1 MLRAKILSLLILLV
15 ALISCGKDQGATLG
29 TGRVYLEEVVPPCV
43 PTLSEPDPCPVGMPI
58 HTNTSSSSLS
68 YMESVPTFLERL
80 VTDDESLLFVPHIV
94 IRGTMLTGTTRCDRY
109 PDIVP
114 DYLNLELLP
123 YGFFYCFI
131 DVEVKEY
138 VIGEGP
144 KIMPVIMYRNNLL
157 GYISERGYIDDEGKL
172 TQDGILFLDK
182 KKEDT
187 ILKYEGK
194 EMVLFLSIPFTL
206 GVEAWGTIGGGDRW
220 FVQQTDDGIRA
231 VAQNIWLAR
240 NDEMRS
246 KLNLPLDELVE
257 GIKKASPQR
266 VRITDGRIGIDPDL
280 PMLVTDVHELRD
292 FYTRVGAVYEGES
305 ATVLPPPVPGE
316 DDPAPPTIPVNEG
329 TSGSSVPLPGEET
342 NTPSST
348 DDAGTTTTSTSVST
362 TTTTT
367 TSVAESA
374 TTTTITAT
382 TEIPTDTT
390 TTTSTVGGGEG
401 DPVVDDES
409 SPEGGT
415 TATTNLPA
423 DDREESDKVT
433 TTMLGGEDV
442 PSSGNDEPEDSQ
454 DGSQSK

>member
-29 TGRVYLEEVVPPCV
+29 AERVYLEEVVPPCI
-43 PTLSEPDPCPVGMPI
+43 PTLSEPDPCPVDMPI

-80 VTDDESLLFVPHIV
+80 VTDNESLLFVPHIV

-109 PDIVP
+109 PDIIP
-114 DYLNLELLP
+114 DYLDLPLLP
-123 YGFFYCFI
+123 AGIFYCFI

-157 GYISERGYIDDEGKL
+157 GYISERGYIDDGGKL

-194 EMVLFLSIPFTL
+194 EMVLFLGIPFTL

-257 GIKKASPQR
+257 GIKKASRQR
-266 VRITDGRIGIDPDL
+266 VRITDGRIGIDTDL
-280 PMLVTDVHELRD
+280 PMLVTDVHGLRD
-292 FYTRVGAVYEGES
+292 FYTTVGAVYEGEG
-305 ATVLPPPVPGE
+305 ATVLPPP
-316 DDPAPPTIPVNEG
+316 A
-329 TSGSSVPLPGEET
+329 PGEEST
-342 NTPSST
+342 NTT
-348 DDAGTTTTSTSVST
+348 AVSV
-362 TTTTT
+362 
-367 TSVAESA
+367 V
-374 TTTTITAT
+374 
-382 TEIPTDTT
+382 
-390 TTTSTVGGGEG
+390 EG
-401 DPVVDDES
+401 
-409 SPEGGT
+409 
-415 TATTNLPA
+415 
-423 DDREESDKVT
+423 
-433 TTMLGGEDV
+433 
-442 PSSGNDEPEDSQ
+442 
-454 DGSQSK
+454 

>member
-1 MLRAKILSLLILLV
+1 MRAKILLLLILLV

-29 TGRVYLEEVVPPCV
+29 AEKAYLEEVVPPCV

-94 IRGTMLTGTTRCDRY
+94 IRGTMLRGTTRCDGY
-109 PDIVP
+109 PDIIP
-114 DYLNLELLP
+114 DYLDLPLLHN
-123 YGFFYCFI
+123 GIFYCFI

-138 VIGEGP
+138 IIGEGP
-144 KIMPVIMYRNNLL
+144 KIIPVIMYRVNLWP
-157 GYISERGYIDDEGKL
+157 YVDDEGNR
-172 TQDGILFLDK
+172 TQDGALFLDK
-182 KKEDT
+182 MKEDA

-257 GIKKASPQR
+257 GIKKASSQR

-292 FYTRVGAVYEGES
+292 FYTRVGAVYAGEG
-305 ATVLPPPVPGE
+305 ATVLPPP
-316 DDPAPPTIPVNEG
+316 A
-329 TSGSSVPLPGEET
+329 PGEE
-342 NTPSST
+342 S
-348 DDAGTTTTSTSVST
+348 TSTAVASV
-362 TTTTT
+362 
-367 TSVAESA
+367 V
-374 TTTTITAT
+374 
-382 TEIPTDTT
+382 
-390 TTTSTVGGGEG
+390 EG
-401 DPVVDDES
+401 
-409 SPEGGT
+409 
-415 TATTNLPA
+415 
-423 DDREESDKVT
+423 
-433 TTMLGGEDV
+433 
-442 PSSGNDEPEDSQ
+442 
-454 DGSQSK
+454 

>member
-29 TGRVYLEEVVPPCV
+29 VGRVYLEEVVPPCI

-58 HTNTSSSSLS
+58 NTNPSSSSLK
-68 YMESVPTFLERL
+68 YMRSVPTFLERL
-80 VTDDESLLFVPHIV
+80 VTDDRSLLLVPHIV

-109 PDIVP
+109 PAIVP
-114 DYLNLELLP
+114 DYLDMQLSPE
-123 YGFFYCFI
+123 GTFYCFI

-138 VIGEGP
+138 IIGEGP
-144 KIMPVIMYRNNLL
+144 KIIPVIMFRSNLWP
-157 GYISERGYIDDEGKL
+157 YVDDEGNR

-182 KKEDT
+182 MKETT
-187 ILKYEGK
+187 ILRYEGK

-220 FVQQTDDGIRA
+220 FVQQADDGIRG

-257 GIKKASPQR
+257 GIKKASRKR
-266 VRITDGRIGIDPDL
+266 VRITDGRIGIDTDL
-280 PMLVTDVHELRD
+280 PMLVTDVHDLRV
-292 FYTRVGAVYEGES
+292 FYTTVGAVYEGEG

-316 DDPAPPTIPVNEG
+316 DDPAPPTIPVNEE
-329 TSGSSVPLPGEET
+329 TAGSSVPLPGEET

-367 TSVAESA
+367 TTTEVAESA
-374 TTTTITAT
+374 
-382 TEIPTDTT
+382 
-390 TTTSTVGGGEG
+390 
-401 DPVVDDES
+401 
-409 SPEGGT
+409 
-415 TATTNLPA
+415 
-423 DDREESDKVT
+423 
-433 TTMLGGEDV
+433 
-442 PSSGNDEPEDSQ
+442 
-454 DGSQSK
+454 